1 MNRSI
6 RSGLLFLLLA
16 GVVLSCSE
24 KKPDQGGAQDSLAVD
39 SMWKDSKKEKVNQFV
54 HIFPSHLRV
63 ARIFKN
69 GGLKYEAEYLL
80 PTGQATKLLTA
91 EDQALGLGF
100 FGVDMAY
107 TAINNQ
113 TQTSISYLKVS
124 RDLSRQL
131 GLESVYESNAYLD
144 KFQKNINSMDS
155 LEAIIRDLFSE
166 TDAFLKDNDKFD
178 LTLLTFAGGW
188 TESVYIAA
196 SYARK
201 THSQAIIE
209 AIGDQMVSLGPLI
222 QLLSELP
229 EGSRPEK
236 LLTQLREIQDI
247 LKAGIVKAETDTTPM
262 VYQLTD
268 AQLDQLITK
277 VKEIRSKITNA

>member
-1 MNRSI
+1 
-6 RSGLLFLLLA
+6 
-16 GVVLSCSE
+16 
-24 KKPDQGGAQDSLAVD
+24 
-39 SMWKDSKKEKVNQFV
+39 
-54 HIFPSHLRV
+54 V

-113 TQTSISYLKVS
+113 TQASVGYLKVS

-144 KFQKNINSMDS
+144 KFQKNINNMDS
-155 LEAIIRDLFSE
+155 LESIIRDLFSE

-178 LTLLTFAGGW
+178 ITLFTFAGGW

-201 THSQAIIE
+201 TRNQTIIE
-209 AIGDQMVSLGPLI
+209 TIGDQMVSLGPLI
-222 QLLSELP
+222 QLLSENP

-236 LLTQLREIQDI
+236 LIAQLKEIQEI
-247 LKAGIVKAETDTTPM
+247 LKSGVVKAETETTPM

-268 AQLDQLITK
+268 DQLDQLLTK
-277 VKEIRSKITNA
+277 IKEIRSKISNA